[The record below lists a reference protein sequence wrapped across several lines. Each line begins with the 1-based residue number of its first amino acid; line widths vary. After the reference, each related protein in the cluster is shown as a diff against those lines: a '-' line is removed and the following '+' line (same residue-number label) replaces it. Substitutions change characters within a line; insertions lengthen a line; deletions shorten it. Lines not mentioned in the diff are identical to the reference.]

1 MKNNFIQV
9 WTVLVSLLIS
19 SSLFSQLSGYKFYSS
34 SGSFTANSGSATAV
48 NSIEAD
54 DALSKG
60 IAIGF
65 SFKFDT
71 INYTHFKAS
80 SNGWI
85 TFDTT
90 LNPSAFL
97 NRNNGLKLNS
107 GVRSVVAPLWDNLDG
122 TGGAGSYEL
131 TGTSPSRILTFEWKN
146 WKWDVNA
153 TSAVMSFQVK
163 LYETSNK
170 IEYVYKQETG
180 ALVSNSSGASIGLG
194 GKTTGNG
201 NFLSLNSSGTS
212 PTVSTTVETSTIA
225 SKPATGQIYLFD
237 KSGCSA
243 TKATLPSLSNLC
255 VNGNSLTLLG
265 VGVPSGGTSVYSGTG
280 VSGNQFNPSSAG
292 VGTHTISYKYTDA
305 KSCVDSVSTSITVDS
320 VPIVAI
326 SSLPT
331 LCKGDP
337 SITLTQ
343 GSPIGGIYSGNNVS
357 LGKYNPSVAGGDSL
371 QYLFTDAK
379 GCKDSLKS
387 FIKVDSVPIISF
399 PTLSNRCLNAGS
411 FTLNTATP
419 TGGVYSGTNVSGG
432 IYTPTIV
439 RTDTIQY
446 FLALSGACKDSVTQ
460 TITIDSVPTVSF
472 ASISPVCFGAANF
485 TLTGGSPSG
494 GAYSGNNVSSG
505 SYSPRTAGTD
515 TITYSFTDG
524 NSCSATAKS
533 FVVVN
538 SLPTVTFSTLTA
550 VCEGAPAFAL
560 SGGAPIGGSYSG
572 NNVSSGSYNP
582 VSAGKDTLKYVYT
595 NSNSCTD
602 STTSVITV
610 NAKPKVVFP
619 TLSNRCLNAGLLT
632 LNTATPSGGTYS
644 GSNVSRGVY
653 TATLVGL
660 DTIKYSFTN
669 SSLCTDSAT
678 QTITIDSVP
687 KVSFAT
693 LSSVCKGSGSIILA
707 GGSPS
712 GGTYSGNKVSGGSYI
727 TSSTGKDTLKY
738 TFSDGNSC
746 TDSAF
751 SVIQVDTTPK
761 VTLGSFGAI
770 CKKAKA
776 LTLSSGV
783 PLGGTYFGNNVALN
797 LFIPSTSGVDTIH
810 YTFKDANNCSDTATQ
825 SIVVDTLPAVTL
837 ASIPNI
843 CLNTPSFAL
852 SGGSPSGGSYSGKNV
867 ISNRYNAANVGLD
880 TIKYSFTDSNTCN
893 AEATGIIQ
901 IDSIPIVKLNLGFTQ
916 ACENSPKIP
925 LSGGA
930 PLGGTYKGSFVSGT
944 DFDPSLNTPTT
955 SMVYY
960 LYIDSNKCSDSAN
973 SQVIVDTIQKVTL
986 ASFGAICK
994 LAVPQV
1000 LTSGSPSGGV
1010 YFGINVNGSSSEFD
1024 PSTASLGNSSISYTF
1039 TTPKGCEDSA
1049 IGNILVEANPTFNLG
1064 NDTSICGKDELTL
1077 DIGIPFLNYNW
1088 STGDTSRSIKIQKSA
1103 IVIVE
1108 VTDTSTMAN
1117 CTYSDTIRVDY
1128 DEICVGLNELFANG
1142 SIKYFPNPSNGKF
1155 YIEFESIELDNMQI
1169 QIISMKGEEVFK
1181 KEIILN
1187 NGIYKGIV
1195 EMDNIPSG
1203 IYLMNLISDKGFITK
1218 RISIR

>member
-97 NRNNGLKLNS
+97 NRTNGLKLNS

-146 WKWDVNA
+146 WKWDINA

-212 PTVSTTVETSTIA
+212 PTVSTAVETSNIA

-237 KSGCSA
+237 KNACSV

-357 LGKYNPSVAGGDSL
+357 LGKYNPSAVGGDSL

-432 IYTPTIV
+432 VYTPTIV

-494 GAYSGNNVSSG
+494 GTYSGNNVSSG

-560 SGGAPIGGSYSG
+560 SGGAPTGGSYSG

-595 NSNSCTD
+595 NS
-602 STTSVITV
+602 
-610 NAKPKVVFP
+610 
-619 TLSNRCLNAGLLT
+619 
-632 LNTATPSGGTYS
+632 
-644 GSNVSRGVY
+644 
-653 TATLVGL
+653 
-660 DTIKYSFTN
+660 
-669 SSLCTDSAT
+669 
-678 QTITIDSVP
+678 
-687 KVSFAT
+687 
-693 LSSVCKGSGSIILA
+693 
-707 GGSPS
+707 
-712 GGTYSGNKVSGGSYI
+712 
-727 TSSTGKDTLKY
+727 
-738 TFSDGNSC
+738 NSC

-843 CLNTPSFAL
+843 CLNTPSFTL

>member
-97 NRNNGLKLNS
+97 NRTNGLKLNS

-146 WKWDVNA
+146 WKWDINA

-212 PTVSTTVETSTIA
+212 PTVSTAVETSNIA

-237 KSGCSA
+237 KNACSV

-357 LGKYNPSVAGGDSL
+357 LGKYNPSAVGGDSL

-432 IYTPTIV
+432 VYTPTIV

-602 STTSVITV
+602 S
-610 NAKPKVVFP
+610 
-619 TLSNRCLNAGLLT
+619 
-632 LNTATPSGGTYS
+632 
-644 GSNVSRGVY
+644 
-653 TATLVGL
+653 
-660 DTIKYSFTN
+660 
-669 SSLCTDSAT
+669 
-678 QTITIDSVP
+678 
-687 KVSFAT
+687 
-693 LSSVCKGSGSIILA
+693 
-707 GGSPS
+707 
-712 GGTYSGNKVSGGSYI
+712 
-727 TSSTGKDTLKY
+727 
-738 TFSDGNSC
+738 
-746 TDSAF
+746 AF

-843 CLNTPSFAL
+843 CLNTPSFTL

-1169 QIISMKGEEVFK
+1169 QIISMKGEEIFK

>member
-97 NRNNGLKLNS
+97 NRTNGLKLNS

-146 WKWDVNA
+146 WKWDINA

-212 PTVSTTVETSTIA
+212 PTVSTAVETSNIA

-237 KSGCSA
+237 KNACSV

-305 KSCVDSVSTSITVDS
+305 KSCVDSVSTLITVDS

-357 LGKYNPSVAGGDSL
+357 LGKYNPSAVGGDSL

-432 IYTPTIV
+432 VYTPTIV

-602 STTSVITV
+602 S
-610 NAKPKVVFP
+610 
-619 TLSNRCLNAGLLT
+619 
-632 LNTATPSGGTYS
+632 
-644 GSNVSRGVY
+644 
-653 TATLVGL
+653 
-660 DTIKYSFTN
+660 
-669 SSLCTDSAT
+669 
-678 QTITIDSVP
+678 
-687 KVSFAT
+687 
-693 LSSVCKGSGSIILA
+693 
-707 GGSPS
+707 
-712 GGTYSGNKVSGGSYI
+712 
-727 TSSTGKDTLKY
+727 
-738 TFSDGNSC
+738 
-746 TDSAF
+746 AF

-867 ISNRYNAANVGLD
+867 ISNRYTAANVGLD

-1088 STGDTSRSIKIQKSA
+1088 NTGDTSRSIKIQKSA

>member
-1 MKNNFIQV
+1 M
-9 WTVLVSLLIS
+9 
-19 SSLFSQLSGYKFYSS
+19 
-34 SGSFTANSGSATAV
+34 
-48 NSIEAD
+48 
-54 DALSKG
+54 
-60 IAIGF
+60 
-65 SFKFDT
+65 
-71 INYTHFKAS
+71 
-80 SNGWI
+80 
-85 TFDTT
+85 
-90 LNPSAFL
+90 
-97 NRNNGLKLNS
+97 
-107 GVRSVVAPLWDNLDG
+107 
-122 TGGAGSYEL
+122 
-131 TGTSPSRILTFEWKN
+131 
-146 WKWDVNA
+146 
-153 TSAVMSFQVK
+153 
-163 LYETSNK
+163 
-170 IEYVYKQETG
+170 
-180 ALVSNSSGASIGLG
+180 
-194 GKTTGNG
+194 
-201 NFLSLNSSGTS
+201 
-212 PTVSTTVETSTIA
+212 
-225 SKPATGQIYLFD
+225 
-237 KSGCSA
+237 
-243 TKATLPSLSNLC
+243 
-255 VNGNSLTLLG
+255 
-265 VGVPSGGTSVYSGTG
+265 
-280 VSGNQFNPSSAG
+280 
-292 VGTHTISYKYTDA
+292 
-305 KSCVDSVSTSITVDS
+305 
-320 VPIVAI
+320 
-326 SSLPT
+326 
-331 LCKGDP
+331 
-337 SITLTQ
+337 
-343 GSPIGGIYSGNNVS
+343 
-357 LGKYNPSVAGGDSL
+357 
-371 QYLFTDAK
+371 
-379 GCKDSLKS
+379 
-387 FIKVDSVPIISF
+387 
-399 PTLSNRCLNAGS
+399 
-411 FTLNTATP
+411 
-419 TGGVYSGTNVSGG
+419 
-432 IYTPTIV
+432 
-439 RTDTIQY
+439 
-446 FLALSGACKDSVTQ
+446 
-460 TITIDSVPTVSF
+460 
-472 ASISPVCFGAANF
+472 
-485 TLTGGSPSG
+485 
-494 GAYSGNNVSSG
+494 
-505 SYSPRTAGTD
+505 
-515 TITYSFTDG
+515 
-524 NSCSATAKS
+524 
-533 FVVVN
+533 
-538 SLPTVTFSTLTA
+538 
-550 VCEGAPAFAL
+550 
-560 SGGAPIGGSYSG
+560 
-572 NNVSSGSYNP
+572 
-582 VSAGKDTLKYVYT
+582 
-595 NSNSCTD
+595 
-602 STTSVITV
+602 
-610 NAKPKVVFP
+610 
-619 TLSNRCLNAGLLT
+619 
-632 LNTATPSGGTYS
+632 
-644 GSNVSRGVY
+644 
-653 TATLVGL
+653 
-660 DTIKYSFTN
+660 
-669 SSLCTDSAT
+669 
-678 QTITIDSVP
+678 
-687 KVSFAT
+687 
-693 LSSVCKGSGSIILA
+693 
-707 GGSPS
+707 
-712 GGTYSGNKVSGGSYI
+712 
-727 TSSTGKDTLKY
+727 
-738 TFSDGNSC
+738 
-746 TDSAF
+746 
-751 SVIQVDTTPK
+751 
-761 VTLGSFGAI
+761 
-770 CKKAKA
+770 
-776 LTLSSGV
+776 

-843 CLNTPSFAL
+843 CLNTPSFTL

>member
-1 MKNNFIQV
+1 MKNNFIQLL
-9 WTVLVSLLIS
+9 TVLVALLIS

-90 LNPSAFL
+90 LNPSAFF
-97 NRNNGLKLNS
+97 NRTNGLKLNS
-107 GVRSVVAPLWDNLDG
+107 SVRSVIAPLWDNLDG

-146 WKWDVNA
+146 WKWDINA

-180 ALVSNSSGASIGLG
+180 TLVSNSSGASIGLG

-201 NFLSLNSSGTS
+201 NFLSLNSSGSS
-212 PTVSTTVETSTIA
+212 PTVSTTVETSNIT
-225 SKPATGQIYLFD
+225 SKPATGQIYVFD

-320 VPIVAI
+320 VPIVAF
-326 SSLPT
+326 SSFPT

-357 LGKYNPSVAGGDSL
+357 SGNYNPSVAGGDSL

-387 FIKVDSVPIISF
+387 FIKVGSVPIISF
-399 PTLSNRCLNAGS
+399 STLSNRCLNAGS
-411 FTLNTATP
+411 
-419 TGGVYSGTNVSGG
+419 
-432 IYTPTIV
+432 
-439 RTDTIQY
+439 
-446 FLALSGACKDSVTQ
+446 
-460 TITIDSVPTVSF
+460 
-472 ASISPVCFGAANF
+472 
-485 TLTGGSPSG
+485 
-494 GAYSGNNVSSG
+494 
-505 SYSPRTAGTD
+505 
-515 TITYSFTDG
+515 
-524 NSCSATAKS
+524 
-533 FVVVN
+533 
-538 SLPTVTFSTLTA
+538 
-550 VCEGAPAFAL
+550 
-560 SGGAPIGGSYSG
+560 
-572 NNVSSGSYNP
+572 
-582 VSAGKDTLKYVYT
+582 
-595 NSNSCTD
+595 
-602 STTSVITV
+602 
-610 NAKPKVVFP
+610 
-619 TLSNRCLNAGLLT
+619 LT
-632 LNTATPSGGTYS
+632 LNTATPAGGTYS
-644 GSNVSRGVY
+644 GSNVSGGVY
-653 TATLVGL
+653 TATSVGL
-660 DTIKYSFTN
+660 DTLKYSFTN

-687 KVSFAT
+687 IVSFAT
-693 LSSVCKGSGSIILA
+693 LSSVCKGSGSIILT

-712 GGTYSGNKVSGGSYI
+712 GGTYSGHKVSGVSYI

-761 VTLGSFGAI
+761 VTLGSFGSI

-776 LTLSSGV
+776 ITLSSGA
-783 PLGGTYFGNNVALN
+783 PSGGTYFGNNVALN
-797 LFIPSTSGVDTIH
+797 LFIPSTSGGNTIH

-825 SIVVDTLPAVTL
+825 SIFVDSLPLVSL

-843 CLNTPSFAL
+843 CLNTPSFTL
-852 SGGSPSGGSYSGKNV
+852 SGGSPSGGSYSGTNV
-867 ISNRYNAANVGLD
+867 SSNMYTATNVGLD
-880 TIKYSFTDSNTCN
+880 TIKYSFTDSNTCT
-893 AEATGIIQ
+893 AEATVIIQ
-901 IDSIPIVKLNLGFTQ
+901 IDSFPIVKLNLGFTQ

-925 LSGGA
+925 LSGGS

-960 LYIDSNKCSDSAN
+960 LYSDSNNCSDSAQA
-973 SQVIVDTIQKVTL
+973 QVAVDTIQKVTL

-994 LAVPQV
+994 LAAPQV
-1000 LTSGSPSGGV
+1000 LAAGSPSGGV
-1010 YFGINVNGSSSEFD
+1010 YFGISVNGSSSEFD

-1049 IGNILVEANPTFNLG
+1049 IGNILVESNPTFNLG
-1064 NDTSICGKDELTL
+1064 NDTSICGKGELTL

-1088 STGDTSRSIKIQKSA
+1088 STGDSSRSIKIQKSA
-1103 IVIVE
+1103 IVIAE

-1128 DEICVGLNELFANG
+1128 DEICVGLKEVFANG

-1155 YIEFESIELDNMQI
+1155 YIELESIELDNMQI

-1203 IYLMNLISDKGFITK
+1203 IYLMNLISDKGFISK

>member
-1 MKNNFIQV
+1 
-9 WTVLVSLLIS
+9 
-19 SSLFSQLSGYKFYSS
+19 
-34 SGSFTANSGSATAV
+34 
-48 NSIEAD
+48 
-54 DALSKG
+54 
-60 IAIGF
+60 
-65 SFKFDT
+65 
-71 INYTHFKAS
+71 
-80 SNGWI
+80 
-85 TFDTT
+85 
-90 LNPSAFL
+90 
-97 NRNNGLKLNS
+97 
-107 GVRSVVAPLWDNLDG
+107 
-122 TGGAGSYEL
+122 
-131 TGTSPSRILTFEWKN
+131 
-146 WKWDVNA
+146 
-153 TSAVMSFQVK
+153 
-163 LYETSNK
+163 
-170 IEYVYKQETG
+170 
-180 ALVSNSSGASIGLG
+180 
-194 GKTTGNG
+194 
-201 NFLSLNSSGTS
+201 
-212 PTVSTTVETSTIA
+212 
-225 SKPATGQIYLFD
+225 
-237 KSGCSA
+237 
-243 TKATLPSLSNLC
+243 
-255 VNGNSLTLLG
+255 LLG

-320 VPIVAI
+320 VPIVTF

-357 LGKYNPSVAGGDSL
+357 LGKYNPSAVGGDSL

-432 IYTPTIV
+432 VYTPTIV

-560 SGGAPIGGSYSG
+560 SGGAPTGGSYSG

-595 NSNSCTD
+595 NS
-602 STTSVITV
+602 
-610 NAKPKVVFP
+610 
-619 TLSNRCLNAGLLT
+619 
-632 LNTATPSGGTYS
+632 
-644 GSNVSRGVY
+644 
-653 TATLVGL
+653 
-660 DTIKYSFTN
+660 
-669 SSLCTDSAT
+669 
-678 QTITIDSVP
+678 
-687 KVSFAT
+687 
-693 LSSVCKGSGSIILA
+693 
-707 GGSPS
+707 
-712 GGTYSGNKVSGGSYI
+712 
-727 TSSTGKDTLKY
+727 
-738 TFSDGNSC
+738 NSC

-867 ISNRYNAANVGLD
+867 ISNRYTAANVGLD

-916 ACENSPKIP
+916 VCENSPKIP

-1088 STGDTSRSIKIQKSA
+1088 NTGDTSRSIKIQKSA

>member
-163 LYETSNK
+163 LYETNNK

-180 ALVSNSSGASIGLG
+180 TLVSNSSGASIGLG

-212 PTVSTTVETSTIA
+212 PTVSTSVETSTIA

-560 SGGAPIGGSYSG
+560 SGGAPTGGSYSG

-602 STTSVITV
+602 S
-610 NAKPKVVFP
+610 
-619 TLSNRCLNAGLLT
+619 
-632 LNTATPSGGTYS
+632 
-644 GSNVSRGVY
+644 
-653 TATLVGL
+653 
-660 DTIKYSFTN
+660 
-669 SSLCTDSAT
+669 
-678 QTITIDSVP
+678 
-687 KVSFAT
+687 
-693 LSSVCKGSGSIILA
+693 
-707 GGSPS
+707 
-712 GGTYSGNKVSGGSYI
+712 
-727 TSSTGKDTLKY
+727 
-738 TFSDGNSC
+738 
-746 TDSAF
+746 AF

-761 VTLGSFGAI
+761 VTLGSFSAI

-1169 QIISMKGEEVFK
+1169 QIISMKGEEIFK

>member
-146 WKWDVNA
+146 WKWDINA

-180 ALVSNSSGASIGLG
+180 TLVSNSSGASIGLG

-602 STTSVITV
+602 S
-610 NAKPKVVFP
+610 
-619 TLSNRCLNAGLLT
+619 
-632 LNTATPSGGTYS
+632 
-644 GSNVSRGVY
+644 
-653 TATLVGL
+653 
-660 DTIKYSFTN
+660 
-669 SSLCTDSAT
+669 
-678 QTITIDSVP
+678 
-687 KVSFAT
+687 
-693 LSSVCKGSGSIILA
+693 
-707 GGSPS
+707 
-712 GGTYSGNKVSGGSYI
+712 
-727 TSSTGKDTLKY
+727 
-738 TFSDGNSC
+738 
-746 TDSAF
+746 AF

-944 DFDPSLNTPTT
+944 DFDPALNTPTT

-1128 DEICVGLNELFANG
+1128 DEICVGLKELFANG